1 MRMFLEKF
9 KGEKMTDIITN
20 YNSVVS
26 KAVSFK
32 IDVVYDIN
40 ILYTESFVFP
50 SKDFT
55 FSSTC

>member
-1 MRMFLEKF
+1 MFLEKF